1 MIGII
6 EYGSGNIRAIGNI
19 YDSLKISYKVI
30 ESAEQL
36 NECSKII
43 LPGVGAFDETIQKL
57 DDSGF
62 RSALDHHV
70 LELKKPVL
78 GICVG
83 MQIMANSSDEGS
95 KKGLG
100 WIEGKVK
107 KFDVNLIPNKPKIPH
122 LGWNS
127 INPTKDNPI
136 FKAIDIQE
144 GFYFIHSYY
153 YECLNNLHQL
163 STTNYGIEFSS
174 SIQKDNIFGVQFHPE
189 KSHQNGITLLQNF
202 ANII

>member
-19 YDSLKISYKVI
+19 YDSLKIAYKVV
-30 ESAEQL
+30 ESADQL
-36 NECSKII
+36 NECTKII
-43 LPGVGAFDETIQKL
+43 LPGVGSFDETIQKL

-62 RSALDHHV
+62 REALNHHV
-70 LELKKPVL
+70 LNLKKPVL

-83 MQIMANSSDEGS
+83 MQIMSNSSEEGT
-95 KKGLG
+95 KNGLG

-107 KFDVNLIPNKPKIPH
+107 KFDINLIPNKPKIPH

-127 INPTKDNPI
+127 ILPQKENKLFDSV
-136 FKAIDIQE
+136 DIQE

-153 YECLNNLHQL
+153 YECKNNLDQL
-163 STTNYGIEFSS
+163 STTKYGIEFAS
-174 SIQKDNIFGVQFHPE
+174 SIQKDNVYGVQFHPE
-189 KSHQNGITLLQNF
+189 KSHLNGITLLQNF
-202 ANII
+202 ANLL